1 MIKMDNVTFG
11 YDKKLKVLE
20 HFNLDIKENECAAII
35 GENGAG
41 KSTILQLIVG
51 LFNSFEGSIIA
62 AGIDVKNKKTL
73 NELRKKVG
81 FVFQDSESQLFMNNV
96 YEDISFGPKNY
107 RIDNVE
113 KRVYDVLKYLEI
125 EHIKDKPIFN
135 LSGGEKKLVSLA
147 TVLVMEPE
155 ILLFDEPTIALDP
168 KHRRIIL
175 SQIKKTRGT
184 KVIATH
190 DLDMVYEIC
199 DRVILI
205 NKGRVIVD
213 GIPEDILTNKNLLE
227 KYGLELPLCMQKIV
241 K

>member
-1 MIKMDNVTFG
+1 MVKIDNVTFG
-11 YDKKLKVLE
+11 YDENLKVIE
-20 HFNLDIKENECAAII
+20 HFNMEIKENECAAII

-51 LFNSFEGSIIA
+51 LFNNFEGNITV
-62 AGIDVKNKKTL
+62 AGINVKNKKTL
-73 NELRKKVG
+73 NELRKKAG

-96 YEDISFGPKNY
+96 YNDIAFGPNNY
-107 RIDNVE
+107 SMDNVD
-113 KRVYDVLKYLEI
+113 KRVNDVLKYLEI
-125 EHIKDKPIFN
+125 EHIKDKSIFN

-155 ILLFDEPTIALDP
+155 IFLFDEPTIALDP

-175 SQIKKTRGT
+175 NQIKKTKGT

-190 DLDMVYEIC
+190 DLDLVYEIC

-205 NKGRVIVD
+205 NKGKIIAEGV
-213 GIPEDILTNKNLLE
+213 PEDILTNKNLME
-227 KYGLELPLCMQKIV
+227 KYGLELPLCMQKYNR
-241 K
+241 

>member
-1 MIKMDNVTFG
+1 M
-11 YDKKLKVLE
+11 
-20 HFNLDIKENECAAII
+20 
-35 GENGAG
+35 
-41 KSTILQLIVG
+41 
-51 LFNSFEGSIIA
+51 
-62 AGIDVKNKKTL
+62 
-73 NELRKKVG
+73 
-81 FVFQDSESQLFMNNV
+81 
-96 YEDISFGPKNY
+96 
-107 RIDNVE
+107 
-113 KRVYDVLKYLEI
+113 LKYLEI

-175 SQIKKTRGT
+175 NQIKRTRGT

-213 GIPEDILTNKNLLE
+213 GIPEDILTNKYLLE

>member
-1 MIKMDNVTFG
+1 MIKIDNVTFG

-20 HFNLDIKENECAAII
+20 YFNLNIKENECAAII

-51 LFNSFEGSIIA
+51 LFNSFEGTIIA
-62 AGIDVKNKKTL
+62 AEIDVKNKKTL

-96 YEDISFGPKNY
+96 YEDIAFGPKNY
-107 RIDNVE
+107 SIDNVE
-113 KRVYDVLKYLEI
+113 KRVNDVLKYLEI

-175 SQIKKTRGT
+175 NQIKKTRGT

-213 GIPEDILTNKNLLE
+213 GIPEDILTNKYLLE